1 VDDIFWRILLFHSLD
16 IVEQG
21 FIRLYYLNYF
31 LTSEWMFSQNVFY
44 FIHWTLFSRFYKIP
58 CYFNMFQHININKLC
73 FYKFSLDF
81 EIVLTLWYFWNRSD
95 IVVFLKSFWHC
106 GYFWNRS
113 DIVVFFKSFWHC
125 GYFLFFI
132 LSRLFLDVLL
142 PFFNINCFVKIYQK

>member
-106 GYFWNRS
+106 GYF
-113 DIVVFFKSFWHC
+113 
-125 GYFLFFI
+125 LFFI